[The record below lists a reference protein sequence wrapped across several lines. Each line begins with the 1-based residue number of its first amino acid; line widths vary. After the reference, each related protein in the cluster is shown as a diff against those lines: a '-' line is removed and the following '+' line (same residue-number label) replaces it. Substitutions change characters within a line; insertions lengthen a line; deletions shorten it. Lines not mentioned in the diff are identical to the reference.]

1 VSENIY
7 TEKLIFK
14 EMYRHYQIF
23 LSLLKMDVFATFMA
37 LAMGVFFVKFD
48 WWWSYVGFGIGFA
61 VTVFAAPAVVYLG
74 VWR

>member
-1 VSENIY
+1 
-7 TEKLIFK
+7 
-14 EMYRHYQIF
+14 
-23 LSLLKMDVFATFMA
+23 MDVFATFMA